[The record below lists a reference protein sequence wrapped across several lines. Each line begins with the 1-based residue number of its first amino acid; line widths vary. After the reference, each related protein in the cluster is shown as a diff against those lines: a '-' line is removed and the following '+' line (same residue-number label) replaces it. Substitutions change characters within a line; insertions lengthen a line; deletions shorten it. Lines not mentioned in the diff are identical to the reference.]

1 MSKLV
6 DLMHLCIKQDAILE
20 ISGGNVKVIKYK
32 GVWIPNKRPILWA
45 SCCVSDEV
53 GLGDICGKLER
64 IPTQEQ

>member
-1 MSKLV
+1 MTNLEK
-6 DLMHLCIKQDAILE
+6 LMHLCIKHDAIFE

-53 GLGDICGKLER
+53 GLGEICGKLER
-64 IPTQEQ
+64 IPTQE